1 MRKDHRT
8 RDIKVERNY
17 WGGRV
22 RQEGQG
28 AEDTCGK
35 EDQQQT
41 IMLKIS

>member
-8 RDIKVERNY
+8 HDIKVERNY

-28 AEDTCGK
+28 DEDACGEK
-35 EDQQQT
+35 DQQQT
-41 IMLKIS
+41 IMLKIP